1 MSGIK
6 HFNKEY
12 PATKTVE
19 IDQEGVTLTVEGE
32 DKDHFNEDG
41 FNSDSDEEKIDQ
53 VKDGANC
60 FLLVFA
66 VSGPFT
72 SRLAVCICFSWF
84 SRSEVCAFVWGIF
97 VRGLRVETFV
107 RVLRSSRCRL

>member
-1 MSGIK
+1 MYLLLVRV
-6 HFNKEY
+6 NRE
-12 PATKTVE
+12 
-19 IDQEGVTLTVEGE
+19 L
-32 DKDHFNEDG
+32 
-41 FNSDSDEEKIDQ
+41 
-53 VKDGANC
+53 VKDVLTCRPLENSVFKSHHPDDTDDLDAVGVSSEDEAEGMEVQTA
-60 FLLVFA
+60 FLLVSA

-97 VRGLRVETFV
+97 VRGLHVETFV